1 MAKIKETKT
10 QAQERLFNNYKRS
23 FNAIPDFDSFL
34 ESCTTPADKKVFTP
48 QTFKNY
54 FYKHFEMSKEM
65 TKAFKDGKI
74 KKGDIIVE
82 SLTCIGNEI
91 KGQKF
96 GGRKR
101 DETIMSFCKD
111 WNLKK
116 GKLLTDKKIGIGV
129 IQDFEINRGTWGKC
143 HFFIS
148 NEYGNHVRHAD
159 GYFHQFIETAKLRKT
174 YTLTN

>member
-1 MAKIKETKT
+1 
-10 QAQERLFNNYKRS
+10 
-23 FNAIPDFDSFL
+23 
-34 ESCTTPADKKVFTP
+34 
-48 QTFKNY
+48 
-54 FYKHFEMSKEM
+54 M

-111 WNLKK
+111 WLDAQ
-116 GKLLTDKKIGIGV
+116 T
-129 IQDFEINRGTWGKC
+129 
-143 HFFIS
+143 
-148 NEYGNHVRHAD
+148 
-159 GYFHQFIETAKLRKT
+159 
-174 YTLTN
+174 

>member
-1 MAKIKETKT
+1 MIYEVHSDGGNLRTNESNDLLLIFYEYKIYLLLNPIMKEKL
-10 QAQERLFNNYKRS
+10 QKKYKKYA
-23 FNAIPDFDSFL
+23 FANIVPYFA
-34 ESCTTPADKKVFTP
+34 KKVFTP

-96 GGRKR
+96 GDRKQP
-101 DETIMSFCKD
+101 M
-111 WNLKK
+111 
-116 GKLLTDKKIGIGV
+116 
-129 IQDFEINRGTWGKC
+129 
-143 HFFIS
+143 IS
-148 NEYGNHVRHAD
+148 
-159 GYFHQFIETAKLRKT
+159 L
-174 YTLTN
+174 

>member
-1 MAKIKETKT
+1 
-10 QAQERLFNNYKRS
+10 
-23 FNAIPDFDSFL
+23 
-34 ESCTTPADKKVFTP
+34 
-48 QTFKNY
+48 
-54 FYKHFEMSKEM
+54 M
-65 TKAFKDGKI
+65 TKAYKDGKI
-74 KKGDIIVE
+74 KKGDIVVE
-82 SLTCIGNEI
+82 SLICIGNEI

-111 WNLKK
+111 WHLKK

-159 GYFHQFIETAKLRKT
+159 GYLHQFVETAKLRKT